1 MNRVRLHSQ
10 VLIPTIAIVVLL
22 AVGLAWVGGARVRNE
37 VATSDRFW
45 RLASFH
51 GASGPRFD
59 TLDGLVS
66 ASDVVVLGRIT
77 SVQPGRIFGTPHADN
92 PDPASE
98 QIHYVAV
105 TVKVDRI
112 LYGALVDPAAS
123 DLTLEMPVSG
133 PDAIPQL
140 AKSVPPEL
148 SVMFLFNAGLS
159 AAAHGLPDDIQAR
172 ESKYYALLAFGAV
185 MRDIGGAPRVADA
198 VELGFLTA
206 FESGS
211 FDAFLRRVEA
221 VR

>member
-1 MNRVRLHSQ
+1 
-10 VLIPTIAIVVLL
+10 
-22 AVGLAWVGGARVRNE
+22 
-37 VATSDRFW
+37 
-45 RLASFH
+45 
-51 GASGPRFD
+51 
-59 TLDGLVS
+59 
-66 ASDVVVLGRIT
+66 
-77 SVQPGRIFGTPHADN
+77 
-92 PDPASE
+92 
-98 QIHYVAV
+98 
-105 TVKVDRI
+105 VKVDRI

-133 PDAIPQL
+133 PDVIPQL

-211 FDAFLRRVEA
+211 FDAFVRRVEA